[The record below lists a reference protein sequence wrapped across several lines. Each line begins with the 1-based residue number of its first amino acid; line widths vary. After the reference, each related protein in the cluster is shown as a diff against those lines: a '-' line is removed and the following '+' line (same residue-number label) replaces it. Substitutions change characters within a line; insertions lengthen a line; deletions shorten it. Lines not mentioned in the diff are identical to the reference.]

1 MESLDLTIF
10 NWSVKLK
17 LLIFFRQYKSIISF
31 YFVSIVIII
40 YVLFQFTIKLKLH
53 CLKGYIHMQY
63 VIPKTSASITQDTI
77 LKIKMNSF

>member
-10 NWSVKLK
+10 NWSVKL
-17 LLIFFRQYKSIISF
+17 LIFFRQYNPIISF

-40 YVLFQFTIKLKLH
+40 YVLLEFMIKFKLH
-53 CLKGYIHMQY
+53 CFKGYIHMQY